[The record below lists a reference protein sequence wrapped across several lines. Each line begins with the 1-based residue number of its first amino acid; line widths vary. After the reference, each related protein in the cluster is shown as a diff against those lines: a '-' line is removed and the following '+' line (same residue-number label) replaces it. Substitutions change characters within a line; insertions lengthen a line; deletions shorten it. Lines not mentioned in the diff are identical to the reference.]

1 MTSNLKFQEWMLVSL
16 QSVGLGV
23 LPSDPLFWEQKHVG
37 RGDSVSLWSPPSS
50 QSHCHLATAAF
61 ASSSPNWLWPHAHP
75 ESVSAL
81 ECWPE
86 GTPGRQDSGK
96 YVNERRNQGCGSE
109 ARRIIGLCV
118 AEEETGSVG
127 LRGTELVAWESAGSR
142 QWGGLRWLRAAR
154 TFLDCYLISLSV
166 CLDSLGKCKYLK
178 GRMWIILLWGPDS
191 S

>member
-16 QSVGLGV
+16 QSVSLGV

-86 GTPGRQDSGK
+86 GTPRQAGLWEIREWKKESGLWLWGTKDHRLVCGRRGNWISRPERHWAGGLG
-96 YVNERRNQGCGSE
+96 ERRLQAMRWSPVTSGC
-109 ARRIIGLCV
+109 
-118 AEEETGSVG
+118 
-127 LRGTELVAWESAGSR
+127 
-142 QWGGLRWLRAAR
+142 
-154 TFLDCYLISLSV
+154 
-166 CLDSLGKCKYLK
+166 
-178 GRMWIILLWGPDS
+178 
-191 S
+191 